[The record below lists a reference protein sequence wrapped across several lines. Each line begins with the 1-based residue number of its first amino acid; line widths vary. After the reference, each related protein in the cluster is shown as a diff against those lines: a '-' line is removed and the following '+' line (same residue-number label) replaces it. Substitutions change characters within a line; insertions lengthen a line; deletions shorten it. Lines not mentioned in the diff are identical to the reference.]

1 MQVWDTR
8 QQSCCNSF
16 DAHEEYISD
25 MTFASDSMKLLEVR
39 KGVRCGL
46 VFLGQVIL
54 QHAKSRFSYLFLV
67 KEIWIPRTPWKV
79 GKELANHI
87 LSIVGGLDNIVCCVC
102 LFLKEPLLGW
112 E

>member
-1 MQVWDTR
+1 M
-8 QQSCCNSF
+8 
-16 DAHEEYISD
+16 EI
-25 MTFASDSMKLLEVR
+25 LLIDQLQ
-39 KGVRCGL
+39 KQ
-46 VFLGQVIL
+46 GQAL
-54 QHAKSRFSYLFLV
+54 SWCWLC
-67 KEIWIPRTPWKV
+67 KV